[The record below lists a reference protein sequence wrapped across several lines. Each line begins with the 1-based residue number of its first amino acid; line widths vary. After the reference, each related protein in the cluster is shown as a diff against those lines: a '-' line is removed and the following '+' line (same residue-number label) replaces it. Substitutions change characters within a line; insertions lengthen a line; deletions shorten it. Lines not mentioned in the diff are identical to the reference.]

1 MVRSTPAPD
10 LPDGLD
16 ERLRVAPEVCPD
28 RLHAGRERVAGGPVH
43 PLDLADAVV
52 AEHQQA

>member
-1 MVRSTPAPD
+1 MVLSTPAHD

-16 ERLRVAPEVCPD
+16 ERLRVAPEICPI
-28 RLHAGRERVAGGPVH
+28 RLHAGRERVAGEPVD

-52 AEHQQA
+52 AEHLQG